1 MGLNHGTH
9 LRIAGINNKNNMDNN
24 IFSLNEDL
32 IEYKEIDDPNYDDNG
47 YDQIAQE
54 LKEV

>member
-1 MGLNHGTH
+1 
-9 LRIAGINNKNNMDNN
+9 MDNN